1 MINQSF
7 ATVYTTRDYPKF
19 KTLKGNRRIN
29 IKHLQK
35 LKSSIM
41 KRLLVTVIV
50 VNEKFEVIDGQHRLI
65 VMKELDLSVNYIMV
79 EGYGLKECNILNTDT
94 QVWTPIDYL
103 NSYIDLG
110 YEDYIKVSEFSEKYS
125 FLSLK
130 LCQILLTGGQVTG
143 YSDIFNNGE
152 FEIVNYEK
160 ACYIADKMLDFQGFI
175 PFKSQN
181 FLLALFSLITNKQYY
196 QDRMLQK
203 ISFQSSKIVT
213 QQTLKQYKNTLNEV
227 YNYRARSNDQVY
239 FL

>member
-7 ATVYTTRDYPKF
+7 ATVYTTRDYSIF
-19 KTLKGNRRIN
+19 KILKGNRRIN
-29 IKHLQK
+29 LKHLQK
-35 LKSSIM
+35 LKNSIM

-50 VNEKFEVIDGQHRLI
+50 VNERFEVIDGQHRLI
-65 VMKELDLSVNYIMV
+65 VMKELNLPINYIIV
-79 EGYGLKECNILNTDT
+79 ESYGLKECNILNTDT
-94 QVWTPIDYL
+94 QVWVAIDYL

-110 YEDYIKVSEFSEKYS
+110 YEDYIKVSEFKEKYS

-130 LCQILLTGGQVTG
+130 LCQILLTGGQITG
-143 YSDIFNNGE
+143 YSEIFNDGE
-152 FEIVNYEK
+152 FEIVDYER

-175 PFKSQN
+175 PFRSQS
-181 FLLALFSLITNKQYY
+181 FLLALFSLITNKNYN

-203 ISFQSSKIVT
+203 MSFQNSKIVT

-227 YNYRARSNDQVY
+227 YNYRARNNDQVY